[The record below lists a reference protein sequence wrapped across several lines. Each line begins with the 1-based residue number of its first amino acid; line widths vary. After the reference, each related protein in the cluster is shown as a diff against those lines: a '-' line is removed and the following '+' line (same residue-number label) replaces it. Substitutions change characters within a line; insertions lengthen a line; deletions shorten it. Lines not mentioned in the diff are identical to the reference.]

1 MKTRAL
7 AAVAT
12 AALMLQACAWLNVAP
27 PPAGDAAESWWSG
40 RSEGDEV
47 LALLAYYQ
55 RMAAASAEDQRKEFN
70 AVSQIFAR
78 DKGENA
84 RIKVALLL
92 SLPNVAF
99 RDDARLASLLEAS
112 ASRNAG
118 PESPRRQLV
127 GLLSRLTAE
136 RQRLTGQL
144 REEHRKLESQF
155 RDEQKRA
162 DEQQKRADDLQK
174 RGDEL
179 QKRAD
184 ELQDKLDKLLAIERE
199 LRARTPR
206 RPLR

>member
-7 AAVAT
+7 VAAT

-27 PPAGDAAESWWSG
+27 PPAGDAAESWWSA

-70 AVSQIFAR
+70 VQNQAFGR

-84 RIKVALLL
+84 RLKLVLLL

-99 RDDARLASLLEAS
+99 RDDARLASLLDAS
-112 ASRNAG
+112 ASRNAAA
-118 PESPRRQLV
+118 ESPRRQLV

-136 RQRLTGQL
+136 RQRLSNQL
-144 REEHRKLESQF
+144 RDEQRKLETQF

-162 DEQQKRADDLQK
+162 DDQQKRADELQK
-174 RGDEL
+174 RVDEL

-184 ELQDKLDKLLAIERE
+184 ELQTKLDKLVAIERE

-206 RPLR
+206 RPAR